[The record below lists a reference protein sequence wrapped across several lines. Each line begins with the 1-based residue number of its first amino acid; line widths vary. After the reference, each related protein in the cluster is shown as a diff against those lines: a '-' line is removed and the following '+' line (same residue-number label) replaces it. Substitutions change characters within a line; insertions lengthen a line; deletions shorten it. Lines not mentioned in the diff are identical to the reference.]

1 MGLAKY
7 RVWVTPLFKG
17 VPGEDEFNI
26 TGRSS
31 ITEDMMIELFQF
43 GDVDVQGKI
52 GEGRTANLKVRMS
65 EPIVASLVKYEF
77 AVRIGQVRPTET
89 EAEIIFWGQSNLKK
103 RFGQAYVE
111 FEAHDPLALKA
122 KYHQVRRGDI
132 ALNVD
137 PERGRITS
145 DFYGLEDI
153 MRAAHNTPEQQ
164 NRMMPCFAFPCGENG
179 IWPLEDPPLI
189 GYERFTPVSSLVEQI
204 LKSAFGP
211 DLDARPEWNL
221 PSNQYGWMDC
231 YDTIIDHTDPDPDLN
246 LGRYL
251 VPVDPDDPQPG
262 EVVYSYGY
270 GEGTNL
276 DNCENVDTDPE
287 RPATHAHYFDSH
299 RVFRETA
306 ADTASSAKVGAWVD
320 AVDAGFEIKRS
331 EPGFPADTRPLTY
344 AAESH
349 ISAYGVPPEHVTVKL
364 RPADVQPF
372 QIGHPRWTSAI
383 VTEESVVGGDVYF
396 GDYVYV
402 RARRDNVE
410 FEGDYKIIGIGWKQ
424 DGFGGLPYNTLEL
437 VPAVGGI
444 PVENNDETFEGETPE
459 PSSVT
464 VWISTPSMGSLIDPG
479 DDVTIT
485 ATTSGGVVVG
495 VQFYIDDVAFGSED
509 IASPY
514 TTTWDTDLM
523 AEGNYRIKAVARDS
537 DGNLIPSAEIIIT
550 IASEAPP
557 PPPPPE
563 GNLLY
568 VDGTKIRK
576 VVDDSQVS
584 MKILNVH
591 TNGFSFPQTRFNQ
604 WAAAGI
610 TDIRLL
616 LIWKRYETAPGIFSE
631 AEFAH
636 VRTSVA
642 RAKAAGIRTMICC
655 AANAPKWDARALY
668 IPSWSYDAA
677 GPATVAGRSPVAPF
691 NTQSLWDCLVIHGE
705 AWVKKCVTEF
715 VADEYVWGFQPGN
728 EPDHYAS
735 YGGVNAPGQVIQAGT
750 QILVDWMREA
760 DTGDA
765 KIWPCMT
772 TNYSSQDPTKAT
784 HNNWA
789 LITDKSRMTF
799 NAHCYAAPASPTW
812 VGYNLSHGVRSQED
826 GQFWNGFPEAQT
838 YNTANKQGI
847 KNHLEKWRQISVTHD
862 RPVILDECGVPY
874 NRATAAIRLANITD
888 TRDAAMEKGFAGMG
902 LWIGGENTNGD
913 VYVSNPTGLAMRPEY
928 AVISGFVAT

>member
-7 RVWVTPLFKG
+7 RVWITPLFKG
-17 VPGEDEFNI
+17 VPGEDEYTI
-26 TGRSS
+26 EGRSS
-31 ITEDMMIELFQF
+31 IAEHEIVELFQF
-43 GDVDVQGKI
+43 GDVDVQGKM
-52 GEGRTANLKVRMS
+52 GEGRSATLKVRMA
-65 EPIVASLVKYEF
+65 EPIVASLVKFEF
-77 AVRIGQVRPTET
+77 AVRIGFIRPTET

-111 FEAHDPLALKA
+111 LEAHDPLALKA

-137 PERGRITS
+137 PERGRTTS
-145 DFYGLEDI
+145 DFYGMDTIL
-153 MRAAHNTPEQQ
+153 RAAHNTPEQQ
-164 NRMMPCFAFPCGENG
+164 LRQMPCFAFPTGEKG
-179 IWPLEDPPLI
+179 VWPMEDPPLI
-189 GYERFTPVSSLVEQI
+189 GYERFTPVSSLLEQI
-204 LKSAFGP
+204 IKSAFGP
-211 DLDARPEWNL
+211 DVDARPEWNM
-221 PSNQYGWMDC
+221 PSNQYGWIDC
-231 YDTIIDHTDPDPDLN
+231 YDQITDHLTPDPDLN

-251 VPVDPDDPQPG
+251 VPVDPDDPGAG

-270 GEGTNL
+270 MPGTNL
-276 DNCENVDTDPE
+276 DNCEDVNVDPE
-287 RPATHAHYFDSH
+287 RPATHAHYYDSH
-299 RVFRETA
+299 RVYRETA
-306 ADTASSAKVGAWVD
+306 ADATSSEKVGAWVD
-320 AVDAGFEIKRS
+320 AVDAGFEIDRLT
-331 EPGFPADTRPLTY
+331 GDTRPLIY
-344 AAESH
+344 LSESH
-349 ISAYGVPPEHVTVKL
+349 VMAYGVPPEHVTLKL

-372 QIGHPRWTSAI
+372 QVGHPKWTAGI
-383 VTEESVVGGDVYF
+383 VTENEVVGGDVYF

-402 RARRDNVE
+402 RARRDSVE
-410 FEGDYKIIGIGWKQ
+410 FEGDYKILGIAWKQ
-424 DGFGGLPYNTLEL
+424 DGFNGLPYNVFEL

-444 PVENNDETFEGETPE
+444 PVENTDEPEEAPPESPSASVWLTDPFEGEN
-459 PSSVT
+459 VT
-464 VWISTPSMGSLIDPG
+464 PG
-479 DDVTIT
+479 DDVVI
-485 ATTSGGVVVG
+485 AAEVSGDVVG

-509 IASPY
+509 IAAPY

-523 AEGNYRIKAVARDS
+523 PEGNYRIGAVARDS
-537 DGNLIPSAEIIIT
+537 SGNLIPGAEITIT
-550 IASEAPP
+550 IAAVPPP

-568 VDGTKIRK
+568 VDGVHIRK
-576 VVDDSQVS
+576 VVDDSHVS

-591 TNGFSFPQTRFNQ
+591 TNGFSFSQSRFNQ

-616 LIWKRYETAPGIFSE
+616 LIWKRYETSPGVFSE

-655 AANAPKWDARALY
+655 AANAPKWEARALY
-668 IPSWSYDAA
+668 IPWWSYDAN
-677 GPATVAGRSPVAPF
+677 GPATIGPIGPSAPF

-715 VADEYVWGFQPGN
+715 VDEEYVWGYQPGN
-728 EPDHYAS
+728 EPDHYSA

-760 DTGDA
+760 DTGDS

-784 HNNWA
+784 HNNWG

-812 VGYNLSHGVRSQED
+812 VGYNPSHGVRSQED
-826 GQFWNGFPEAQT
+826 GQFWNGFPAAQT

-874 NRATAAIRLANITD
+874 NRATAAARLANITD

-902 LWIGGENTNGD
+902 LWIGGENTSGD
-913 VYVSNPTGLAMRPEY
+913 EYVSNPTGGAMRPEY